1 MGGMMIR
8 SEIDDG
14 WVTLTTYVVDRR
26 CPLRLKTPL
35 EAEDLKVLVKFLGVE
50 NILYEGAHQIE
61 YKNILLIC
69 IPRIEEN
76 WISDKKL

>member
-8 SEIDDG
+8 SETDDG

-26 CPLRLKTPL
+26 CPLRSKTPL

-50 NILYEGAHQIE
+50 NILYEGAIQIE
-61 YKNILLIC
+61 YKNIVTNLH
-69 IPRIEEN
+69 PKN
-76 WISDKKL
+76 WGKLDIR